1 MLLADATT
9 NILVPNGSRTRGCD
23 RGGRVKFISIA
34 GSGLLERADGFSGT
48 LRSENQCQG
57 LGVQGASIPDL
68 LRDEALGWKEMQGC
82 GGGTWVPPA
91 ALFPIYLE
99 GEEKELCPPPRA
111 LLQPSAFLW
120 VLCSRSIWTL
130 VDHPLGCKQPVLLYL
145 GHILLGLGKDVMDAA
160 VPKIPVGLRPFT
172 CQETAGCPLLL
183 LVFKGSQMKFSRFP
197 PALVPAASNVL
208 PVSAFQLPL
217 LVKLLF
223 WSCFPSAS

>member
-1 MLLADATT
+1 MRRWDLGTT
-9 NILVPNGSRTRGCD
+9 SSP
-23 RGGRVKFISIA
+23 
-34 GSGLLERADGFSGT
+34 
-48 LRSENQCQG
+48 
-57 LGVQGASIPDL
+57 IPDL
-68 LRDEALGWKEMQGC
+68 SGRGGKGALSTSQGF
-82 GGGTWVPPA
+82 VA
-91 ALFPIYLE
+91 AISISVGLF
-99 GEEKELCPPPRA
+99 
-111 LLQPSAFLW
+111 
-120 VLCSRSIWTL
+120 LCSRSIWTL